1 MCAARI
7 CVCKSE
13 RERERERQ
21 GEVERGAHADPRRG
35 TGQPRGRGERG
46 GERRWRYAAQPWEP
60 TAARASRP
68 PLSSPL
74 LTSLLLFSF
83 YRAGRACRLSLYRI
97 GGQRNLFL
105 LVGRRGPLLVA
116 IPLVVSP
123 ARGRGS
129 PEQERF
135 PSFVLVRLDRLY
147 RPVDFYP
154 FFVGNRRY
162 RCTSN
167 TNAHMYG
174 PRRIV
179 PAGNRAFFRARFLAD
194 FIPIPRNKL
203 AGDHGGICLPDDLFS
218 PALFLPFILL
228 ICYSAMKEM
237 VFFSPFR
244 KVRASCVP
252 ASLRRERVLA
262 AREKGGV

>member
-1 MCAARI
+1 MCMQEW
-7 CVCKSE
+7 K
-13 RERERERQ
+13 RERER
-21 GEVERGAHADPRRG
+21 
-35 TGQPRGRGERG
+35 GREKLKEEHTRTR
-46 GERRWRYAAQPWEP
+46 EEE
-60 TAARASRP
+60 RASRGEEGKGEAREGGGMPRSRGNRLPRERVAP

-105 LVGRRGPLLVA
+105 LVGHRGSLLVA

-154 FFVGNRRY
+154 SFVGNRRY

-244 KVRASCVP
+244 KVRGSCVP